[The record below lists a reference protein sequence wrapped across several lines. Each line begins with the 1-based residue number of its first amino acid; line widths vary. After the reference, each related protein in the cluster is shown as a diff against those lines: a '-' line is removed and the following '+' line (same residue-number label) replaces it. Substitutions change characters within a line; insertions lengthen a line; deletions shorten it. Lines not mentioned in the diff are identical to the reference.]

1 MNAPNRGAGIASKPR
16 GQQCPD
22 PRGRQCPET
31 KEPAMPRTKEPAMP
45 RTKEPAMPRN
55 HGAGIALIQGAGN
68 APISA
73 GDRSVGSAANAKNR
87 KSQESSFLPATFR
100 HSLFVK
106 LYVFP
111 SERNCCGSQPKCRCQ
126 RQYDPKPWLA
136 AVSGLSGFIISS
148 SFVGII
154 SVGGSCS
161 SSSI

>member
-1 MNAPNRGAGIASKPR
+1 MDFEAVRMNAPNRGAGIASKPR

-31 KEPAMPRTKEPAMP
+31 KELAMP

-55 HGAGIALIQGAGN
+55 HGAGIALIQGAGI
-68 APISA
+68 ASISA
-73 GDRSVGSAANAKNR
+73 GDRSIGSAANAKNG
-87 KSQESSFLPATFR
+87 KSQESSFFPATFR